1 MTGQQPWSR
10 LPATN
15 GDDGADDDTLMARV
29 AQGDERALRQ
39 VGQRHYAATWRL
51 AKRLLTSEAEA
62 DDVAQE
68 VLVRVWNHAA
78 RWTPGRAQLSTW
90 LYTVTYRLCLDRL
103 RGRRHA
109 PLEAAMDVADPSEGA
124 AETMERRS
132 EQRRVRDALAS
143 LPEKQ
148 RAALV
153 LFYYQE
159 MPGPQAS
166 AVLGLNLR
174 AYWSLLYRARG
185 ALERALI
192 KGGKEIFERKGEP

>member
-1 MTGQQPWSR
+1 VSPEEE
-10 LPATN
+10 
-15 GDDGADDDTLMARV
+15 ADDDALMARI

-39 VGQRHYAATWRL
+39 VGQRHYATTWRL
-51 AKRLLTSEAEA
+51 AKRLMASDAEA

-78 RWTPGRAQLSTW
+78 RWTPGRALLSTW

-109 PLEAAMDVADPSEGA
+109 PLEAAMDVPDPAEGA
-124 AETMERRS
+124 AERMERRS
-132 EQRRVRDALAS
+132 EQQRVREALAS

-153 LFYYQE
+153 LFYYQDV
-159 MPGPQAS
+159 PGPQAS
-166 AVLGLNLR
+166 AILGLNLR

-185 ALERALI
+185 ALERALT
-192 KGGKEIFERKGEP
+192 KGGGMKDILGRRGEP